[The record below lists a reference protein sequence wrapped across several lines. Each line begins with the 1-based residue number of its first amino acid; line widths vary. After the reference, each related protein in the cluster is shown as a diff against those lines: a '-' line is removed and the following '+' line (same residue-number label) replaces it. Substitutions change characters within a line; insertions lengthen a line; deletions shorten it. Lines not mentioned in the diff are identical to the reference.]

1 MQKPER
7 SEARAVEVARAA
19 LCHTEVVRTNIAR
32 PVNGSEAYSYVMF
45 QGQRICFY
53 DREFAN
59 DSERD
64 AGTAQAAAYAGKINE
79 TLLDLATRAAML
91 AFASE
96 PLSAASV
103 AGTPSREE
111 VARVVDLGAFAQE
124 WFCTEDQEHETRLR
138 VCAERR
144 RQWGDDDCDKDGSC
158 EECTGDLADEHET
171 EASKARRVRAFA
183 KADAI
188 LALFASP
195 SDGDGNGG
203 KPQAAGEGS
212 SA

>member
-7 SEARAVEVARAA
+7 SEARARAFIAQHYPALVDTSSGDRMVHCFVAGA
-19 LCHTEVVRTNIAR
+19 
-32 PVNGSEAYSYVMF
+32 
-45 QGQRICFY
+45 
-53 DREFAN
+53 
-59 DSERD
+59 
-64 AGTAQAAAYAGKINE
+64 
-79 TLLDLATRAAML
+79 

-103 AGTPSREE
+103 AGMPSREE

-203 KPQAAGEGS
+203 KPNPGGANG
-212 SA
+212 